1 MLNKFMAAALDQ
13 ARIAAKKD
21 EVPIGAVIVCN
32 QEIIAATHNQN
43 RELSDPTAHAE
54 ILALREAAAKKNSPR
69 LDDCDLY
76 ITLEPC
82 TMCAAAI
89 SLARIRNVFYACGD
103 SKFGAVENGA
113 NFFNSK
119 SCHHKPE
126 IYSGIN
132 EEESRGLLQEFFT
145 KKR

>member
-32 QEIIAATHNQN
+32 QEIIAASHNQN